1 MRPGVENSR
10 LLLSKATRV
19 QGADFAGF
27 EGHAGFGP
35 AGPGVHKMLPER
47 VFGRMLVG

>member
-10 LLLSKATRV
+10 LLRSEATRV

-27 EGHAGFGP
+27 EGFDP
-35 AGPGVHKMLPER
+35 AGPGVPKMLPER
-47 VFGRMLVG
+47 VFWRMPVG